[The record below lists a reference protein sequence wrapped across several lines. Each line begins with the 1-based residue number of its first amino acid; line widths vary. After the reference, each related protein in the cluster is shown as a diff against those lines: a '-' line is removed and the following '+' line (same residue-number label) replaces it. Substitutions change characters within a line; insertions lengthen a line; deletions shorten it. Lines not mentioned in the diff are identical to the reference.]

1 MRSSS
6 NPQPNGNYWLTEPAT
21 DVDPSLIARR
31 PSFGLM
37 HIYYHGTTGQPLGM
51 IRKVPPGGF
60 PSKPYI
66 CGNFR
71 TAWFSCGQ
79 IETKSHWGLD
89 AAKKFLQRKF
99 TRTVPARNCR
109 EGRASSP
116 LRAAPVYSVQGSRFN
131 SSKVQRSRPVQ
142 NFQPSTFERLAA

>member
-6 NPQPNGNYWLTEPAT
+6 TANYWLTEPAT
-21 DVDPSLIARR
+21 DVDPVLVSRR

-60 PSKPYI
+60 PAKPYI
-66 CGNFR
+66 CGRFR

-79 IETKSHWGLD
+79 IETKNHWGLD

-99 TRTVPARNCR
+99 TRTV
-109 EGRASSP
+109 
-116 LRAAPVYSVQGSRFN
+116 APSAKLSTF
-131 SSKVQRSRPVQ
+131 
-142 NFQPSTFERLAA
+142 NFQPSTLDRLAA